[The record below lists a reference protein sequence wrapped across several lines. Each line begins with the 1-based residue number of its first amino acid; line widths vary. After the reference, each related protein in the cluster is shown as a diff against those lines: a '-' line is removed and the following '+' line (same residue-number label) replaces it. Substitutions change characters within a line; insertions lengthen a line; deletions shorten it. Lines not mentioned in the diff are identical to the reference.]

1 MRLITK
7 KARKKRKA
15 LYTSPFHEKRKKLIA
30 PLDDPLVNDVGKKRL
45 PVRKGDT
52 VIIKRG
58 QFKGKSGKVEKVDY
72 NRLKVY
78 IKDIKK
84 VNSRGRDILI
94 PFDASNLL
102 ITDAVLKDEKR
113 IKQNIKKK

>member
-1 MRLITK
+1 M
-7 KARKKRKA
+7 
-15 LYTSPFHEKRKKLIA
+15 
-30 PLDDPLVNDVGKKRL
+30 